1 MFDREETINYI
12 WDVYKSIH
20 GVRPRHINFSE
31 MDDEQLQQLAEILA
45 NELKIHMFIFSLK
58 INMEVTERETAEA
71 ERKFEAMIQ
80 DITECGGIG
89 GSPINRSTALRW
101 IADDRRTAQDIEQ
114 LLWEHGLIYS
124 NKFEAYVKEILE
136 AIHG

>member
-20 GVRPRHINFSE
+20 GIRPRHINFSE
-31 MDDEQLQQLAEILA
+31 MDDEQLQLQAKILA
-45 NELKIHMFIFSLK
+45 HDLKIHM
-58 INMEVTERETAEA
+58 EVTDRETAEA
-71 ERKFEAMIQ
+71 EQEFEAMIQ
-80 DITECGGIG
+80 RITECGGIG

-101 IADDRRTAQDIEQ
+101 IADDRHTAQDIEQ

-124 NKFEAYVKEILE
+124 NKFVAYTNEILE
-136 AIHG
+136 ALHG

>member
-20 GVRPRHINFSE
+20 GIRPRHMKFSE
-31 MDDEQLQQLAEILA
+31 MGDEQLQQLAEILA
-45 NELKIHMFIFSLK
+45 HELK
-58 INMEVTERETAEA
+58 INMEVTDRETAEA

-101 IADDRRTAQDIEQ
+101 IADERRTAQDIEQ
-114 LLWEHGLIYS
+114 LLWEHDLIYS
-124 NKFEAYVKEILE
+124 RKFEAYVKEILE

>member
-20 GVRPRHINFSE
+20 GVRPRHMKFSE
-31 MDDEQLQQLAEILA
+31 MTDEQLQAQAEILA
-45 NELKIHMFIFSLK
+45 HDLK
-58 INMEVTERETAEA
+58 INIEETDREVAEA
-71 ERKFEAMIQ
+71 EAKFEAMIQ

-89 GSPINRSTALRW
+89 GSPINRRTALRW
-101 IADDRRTAQDIEQ
+101 IADDRVHAQDIEQ
-114 LLWEHGLIYS
+114 LLWEHDLVYS
-124 NKFEAYVKEILE
+124 NKFEAYVKEFLE

>member
-20 GVRPRHINFSE
+20 GIRPRHVKFSE

-45 NELKIHMFIFSLK
+45 NELKI
-58 INMEVTERETAEA
+58 NMEVTDRETAEA

-101 IADDRRTAQDIEQ
+101 IADERRTAQDIEQ
-114 LLWEHGLIYS
+114 LLWEHDLIYS

>member
-20 GVRPRHINFSE
+20 GVRPRHIKFSK

-45 NELKIHMFIFSLK
+45 NELKI
-58 INMEVTERETAEA
+58 NMEETDRETAEA
-71 ERKFEAMIQ
+71 EAKFEAMIQ

-101 IADDRRTAQDIEQ
+101 IADDRVHAQDIEQ
-114 LLWEHGLIYS
+114 LLWEHDLVYS
-124 NKFEAYVKEILE
+124 NKFEAYVKEFLE

>member
-20 GVRPRHINFSE
+20 GIRPRHVKFSE

-45 NELKIHMFIFSLK
+45 NELKI
-58 INMEVTERETAEA
+58 NMEVTDRETAEA

-101 IADDRRTAQDIEQ
+101 IADERRTAQDIEQ
-114 LLWEHGLIYS
+114 LLWEHDLIYS
-124 NKFEAYVKEILE
+124 NKFEAYVKEFLE

>member
-20 GVRPRHINFSE
+20 GIRPRHMKFSE
-31 MDDEQLQQLAEILA
+31 MDDEQLQLQARILA
-45 NELKIHMFIFSLK
+45 HELK
-58 INMEVTERETAEA
+58 INMEETDREVAEA
-71 ERKFEAMIQ
+71 EQKFEAMIQ
-80 DITECGGIG
+80 YITECGGIG
-89 GSPINRSTALRW
+89 GSPINRRTALRW
-101 IADDRRTAQDIEQ
+101 IADYRVHVQDIEH
-114 LLWEHGLIYS
+114 LLWEHDLIYS

>member
-12 WDVYKSIH
+12 WDVYKSIY
-20 GVRPRHINFSE
+20 GIRPRHIKFSE
-31 MDDEQLQQLAEILA
+31 MDNEQLQQLAEILA
-45 NELKIHMFIFSLK
+45 NELKI
-58 INMEVTERETAEA
+58 NMEETDRETAEA

-101 IADDRRTAQDIEQ
+101 IADDRRSAQDIEQ
-114 LLWEHGLIYS
+114 LLWEHDLIYS
-124 NKFEAYVKEILE
+124 NKFEAYVKEFLE

>member
-20 GVRPRHINFSE
+20 GIRPRHINFSE
-31 MDDEQLQQLAEILA
+31 MDDEQLQLQAEILA
-45 NELKIHMFIFSLK
+45 HDLKIS
-58 INMEVTERETAEA
+58 MEESDREVAEA
-71 ERKFEAMIQ
+71 EQKFEAMIQ

-101 IADDRRTAQDIEQ
+101 IADDRVHSQDIEH

-124 NKFEAYVKEILE
+124 RKFDAYLNEILE

>member
-12 WDVYKSIH
+12 WDVYKSIY
-20 GVRPRHINFSE
+20 GIRPRHIKFSE
-31 MDDEQLQQLAEILA
+31 MDNEQLQQLAEILA
-45 NELKIHMFIFSLK
+45 NELKI
-58 INMEVTERETAEA
+58 NMEETDRETAEA

-101 IADDRRTAQDIEQ
+101 IADDRRSAQDIEQ
-114 LLWEHGLIYS
+114 LLWEHDLIYS
-124 NKFEAYVKEILE
+124 NKFEAYTKEFLE

>member
-1 MFDREETINYI
+1 MFDREDTINYI
-12 WDVYKSIH
+12 WDVYKSIY
-20 GVRPRHINFSE
+20 GIRPRHIKFSE
-31 MDDEQLQQLAEILA
+31 MDNEQLQQLAEILA
-45 NELKIHMFIFSLK
+45 NELKI
-58 INMEVTERETAEA
+58 NMEETDRETAEA

-101 IADDRRTAQDIEQ
+101 IADDRRSAQDIEQ
-114 LLWEHGLIYS
+114 LLWEHDLIYS
-124 NKFEAYVKEILE
+124 NKFEAYVKEFLE

>member
-20 GVRPRHINFSE
+20 GIRPRHVKFSE

-45 NELKIHMFIFSLK
+45 NELKI
-58 INMEVTERETAEA
+58 NMEVTDRETAEA
-71 ERKFEAMIQ
+71 EAKFEAMIQ

-101 IADDRRTAQDIEQ
+101 IADERRTAQDIEQ

-124 NKFEAYVKEILE
+124 RKFETYTKEILE

>member
-20 GVRPRHINFSE
+20 GVRPRHIKFSE
-31 MDDEQLQQLAEILA
+31 MDDEQLQQLVEILA
-45 NELKIHMFIFSLK
+45 HELQ
-58 INMEVTERETAEA
+58 INMEVTDRETAEA
-71 ERKFEAMIQ
+71 ESKFEAMIQ
-80 DITECGGIG
+80 NITERGGIG

-101 IADDRRTAQDIEQ
+101 IAEDRHTAQDIEQ
-114 LLWEHGLIYS
+114 LLWENDLIYS
-124 NKFEAYVKEILE
+124 NKFEAYVKEFLE

>member
-12 WDVYKSIH
+12 WDAYKSIH
-20 GVRPRHINFSE
+20 GIRPRHMKVSE
-31 MDDEQLQQLAEILA
+31 MTDEQLQLQAEILA
-45 NELKIHMFIFSLK
+45 EELKIS
-58 INMEVTERETAEA
+58 MEETDRETAEA
-71 ERKFEAMIQ
+71 EQKFEAMIQ
-80 DITECGGIG
+80 NITNCGGIG

-114 LLWEHGLIYS
+114 LLWENDLIYS
-124 NKFEAYVKEILE
+124 NKFEAYVKEFLE

>member
-20 GVRPRHINFSE
+20 GIRPRHINFSE
-31 MDDEQLQQLAEILA
+31 MDDEQLRLQADILA
-45 NELKIHMFIFSLK
+45 HDLKLHM
-58 INMEVTERETAEA
+58 EETDRETADA

-89 GSPINRSTALRW
+89 SNRSTALRW
-101 IADDRRTAQDIEQ
+101 IANERRTAQDIEQ
-114 LLWEHGLIYS
+114 LLWGERSDLFSQI
-124 NKFEAYVKEILE
+124 
-136 AIHG
+136 

>member
-20 GVRPRHINFSE
+20 GIRPRHINFSE
-31 MDDEQLQQLAEILA
+31 MDDEQLRLQADILA
-45 NELKIHMFIFSLK
+45 HDLKLHM
-58 INMEVTERETAEA
+58 EETDRETADA

-89 GSPINRSTALRW
+89 SNRSTALRW
-101 IADDRRTAQDIEQ
+101 IANERRTAQDIEQ
-114 LLWEHGLIYS
+114 LLWENGLIYS
-124 NKFEAYVKEILE
+124 RKFETYTNEILE

>member
-12 WDVYKSIH
+12 WDVYKSIY
-20 GVRPRHINFSE
+20 GVRPRHIKFSK

-45 NELKIHMFIFSLK
+45 NELKI
-58 INMEVTERETAEA
+58 NMEETDRETAEA
-71 ERKFEAMIQ
+71 EAKFEAMIQ

-101 IADDRRTAQDIEQ
+101 IADDRVHAQDIEQ
-114 LLWEHGLIYS
+114 LLWEHDLVYS
-124 NKFEAYVKEILE
+124 NKFEAYVKEFLE

>member
-20 GVRPRHINFSE
+20 GIRPRHVKFSE

-45 NELKIHMFIFSLK
+45 NELKI
-58 INMEVTERETAEA
+58 NMEVTDRETAEA
-71 ERKFEAMIQ
+71 EQKFEEMIQ

-101 IADDRRTAQDIEQ
+101 IADDRVHAQDIEQ
-114 LLWEHGLIYS
+114 LLWEHDLVYS
-124 NKFEAYVKEILE
+124 NKFEAYVKEFLE

>member
-12 WDVYKSIH
+12 WDVYKSIY
-20 GVRPRHINFSE
+20 GIRPRHIKFSE
-31 MDDEQLQQLAEILA
+31 MDNEQLRQLAEILA
-45 NELKIHMFIFSLK
+45 NELKI
-58 INMEVTERETAEA
+58 NMEETDRETAEA

-101 IADDRRTAQDIEQ
+101 IADERRSTIDIEQ
-114 LLWEHGLIYS
+114 LLWEHDLIYS
-124 NKFEAYVKEILE
+124 NKFEAYVKEFLE

>member
-20 GVRPRHINFSE
+20 GVRPRHIKFSE
-31 MDDEQLQQLAEILA
+31 MDDEQLQQLVEILA
-45 NELKIHMFIFSLK
+45 HELQ
-58 INMEVTERETAEA
+58 INMEVTDRETAEA
-71 ERKFEAMIQ
+71 ESKFEAMIQ
-80 DITECGGIG
+80 DVTECGGIG

-101 IADDRRTAQDIEQ
+101 IADDRRTTQDIEQ
-114 LLWEHGLIYS
+114 LLWENDLIYS
-124 NKFEAYVKEILE
+124 NKFEAYVKEFLE

>member
-1 MFDREETINYI
+1 MFDREDTINYI
-12 WDVYKSIH
+12 CDVYKSIY
-20 GVRPRHINFSE
+20 GIRPRHITVSA
-31 MDDEQLQQLAEILA
+31 MTDEQLQAQAEILA
-45 NELKIHMFIFSLK
+45 HDLKLHM
-58 INMEVTERETAEA
+58 EETDREAAEA
-71 ERKFEAMIQ
+71 EQKFEAMIQ

-101 IADDRRTAQDIEQ
+101 IADDRVHAQDIKQ
-114 LLWEHGLIYS
+114 LLWEHDLVYS

>member
-1 MFDREETINYI
+1 MFDREETVNYI
-12 WDVYKSIH
+12 WDVYKSIY
-20 GVRPRHINFSE
+20 GIRPRHIKFSE
-31 MDDEQLQQLAEILA
+31 MDNEQLQQLAEILA
-45 NELKIHMFIFSLK
+45 NELKI
-58 INMEVTERETAEA
+58 NMEETDRETAEA

-101 IADDRRTAQDIEQ
+101 IADDRRSAQDIEQ
-114 LLWEHGLIYS
+114 LLWEHDLIYS
-124 NKFEAYVKEILE
+124 NKFEAYVKEFLE

>member
-20 GVRPRHINFSE
+20 GIRPRHINFSE

-45 NELKIHMFIFSLK
+45 NELKI
-58 INMEVTERETAEA
+58 NMEVTDRETAEA

-101 IADDRRTAQDIEQ
+101 IADERRTAQDIEQ
-114 LLWEHGLIYS
+114 LLWEHDLIYS
-124 NKFEAYVKEILE
+124 RKFETYTKEFLE
-136 AIHG
+136 ALHG

>member
-20 GVRPRHINFSE
+20 GIRPRHMKFSE
-31 MDDEQLQQLAEILA
+31 MGDEQLLLQAEILSK
-45 NELKIHMFIFSLK
+45 ELK
-58 INMEVTERETAEA
+58 INMEETDRETAEA
-71 ERKFEAMIQ
+71 EQKFEAMIQ
-80 DITECGGIG
+80 EITECGGIG

-101 IADDRRTAQDIEQ
+101 IADDRVHAKDIEQ
-114 LLWEHGLIYS
+114 LLWEHDLIYS
-124 NKFEAYVKEILE
+124 NKFEAYVKEFLE

>member
-12 WDVYKSIH
+12 WDVYKSIY
-20 GVRPRHINFSE
+20 GIRPRHIKFSE
-31 MDDEQLQQLAEILA
+31 MDNEQLQQLAEILA
-45 NELKIHMFIFSLK
+45 NELKI
-58 INMEVTERETAEA
+58 NMEETDRETAEA

-101 IADDRRTAQDIEQ
+101 IADERRSTIDIEQ
-114 LLWEHGLIYS
+114 LLWEHDLIYS
-124 NKFEAYVKEILE
+124 NKFEAYVKEFLE